1 MYKIKLSPY
10 AVTFYTEWLLKPSS
24 SRYNLSID
32 QTLYGDLD
40 AERLRNALKRYVAEH
55 VLLNSHVQDI
65 DREPYWVKN
74 ISSNELEYSNDSVSA
89 SELLDY
95 VGRNFDLRNGP
106 LYRFKL
112 LRISDG
118 VYRFVIVMHH
128 IVMDGSSSLDT
139 GVV

>member
-65 DREPYWVKN
+65 DREPYWVKT
-74 ISSNELEYSNDSVSA
+74 IKQLFFCK
-89 SELLDY
+89 Y
-95 VGRNFDLRNGP
+95 V
-106 LYRFKL
+106 
-112 LRISDG
+112 
-118 VYRFVIVMHH
+118 
-128 IVMDGSSSLDT
+128 
-139 GVV
+139 